1 MRENISGLDIF
12 KSHFLKLN
20 SDVCDY
26 RFKYLMKASSRFYEK
41 SNRLKIRYLAH
52 ARTYLTSKKRNPE
65 IENLTCDLHKRAFV
79 FRLIKAKNS
88 FKLPTEQMCYLRY
101 CFIIANI
108 ANVWDSPP
116 RDNFK
121 TFSPWNH
128 NEWLRVGNM
137 TQHYWAYILF

>member
-12 KSHFLKLN
+12 KSNFLKFNL
-20 SDVCDY
+20 DVGNY

-41 SNRLKIRYLAH
+41 SNWLKIRYLAH

-65 IENLTCDLHKRAFV
+65 IENLACDLHKRVFV

-88 FKLPTEQMCYLRY
+88 CKLPTEQKCCPGY

-108 ANVWDSPP
+108 AKV
-116 RDNFK
+116 
-121 TFSPWNH
+121 
-128 NEWLRVGNM
+128 
-137 TQHYWAYILF
+137 